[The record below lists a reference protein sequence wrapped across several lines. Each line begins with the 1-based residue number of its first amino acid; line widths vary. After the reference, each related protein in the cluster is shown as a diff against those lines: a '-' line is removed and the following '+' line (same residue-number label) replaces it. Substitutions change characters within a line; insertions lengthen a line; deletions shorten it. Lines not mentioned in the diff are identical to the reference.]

1 MNRHDTEGSGVT
13 GRGTMDRL
21 RRRTSS
27 TLAVA
32 ALSLIAVGA
41 ATAAPVAQPAATGA
55 RHWSG
60 TGNRT
65 LGTIKVVRDAAV
77 RWTSGGRRFELTDRS
92 RKLRVAGR
100 AASGQSFVARR
111 TYRGVRVRA
120 KGRWTLTVTP
130 LPAPTSKR
138 H

>member
-1 MNRHDTEGSGVT
+1 
-13 GRGTMDRL
+13 MDRL

-27 TLAVA
+27 TLATA

-41 ATAAPVAQPAATGA
+41 ATAASPAQPASTSA

-65 LGTIKVVRDAAV
+65 LGTIKVTRDAAV
-77 RWTSGGRRFELTDRS
+77 RWTSSGRRFELTDRS
-92 RKLRVAGR
+92 RKLRIAGR
-100 AASGQSFVARR
+100 ASSGQSFVARR

-120 KGRWTLTVTP
+120 KGKWTLTLTP
-130 LPAPTSKR
+130 LPAPKPKR
-138 H
+138 R